1 MSDPCEL
8 SAVEARSLIGDG
20 ILSPV
25 ELFDACRK
33 RIEEINPAVNAIVAE
48 RFDEARLEAQAAETA
63 VTKGEPLKLLHGL
76 PIGVKDA
83 NEVAGLRSTYGS
95 LIYKDNI
102 PTEDEGLIKAVRA
115 NGAVVMGK
123 TNTPEFTAGANTVN
137 LVYGATCNPFDT
149 DLTCGGS
156 SGGTAVA
163 LATGMLP
170 LSMGSDIGGSVR
182 LPATFCGVVGHRPTP
197 GLVPYDR
204 RAVALTPLDLQGPLA
219 RNVKD
224 TALLL
229 SAMAM
234 PGGRDPMAFP
244 HDFESLRTVD
254 PVDLPSVRVGM
265 SSDLGC
271 APIANSLREV
281 FEMRMK
287 TLASHVSKLEERDPD
302 LATSPDVFWI
312 LRGVYFAAAHKKH
325 YEEHY
330 DELGDIVRSNYESAV
345 KMTMEQVGWAC
356 AEQMRICQ
364 EFDRYFEDFDVLIC
378 PGVGVPPFPH
388 IQNYPTEVD
397 GAPMENYLGWVGLT
411 SSLSPTGHPVTAIPM
426 GVGPTGMPFGIQV
439 VGPKYG
445 DRFTLSVAAAL
456 EELFAAQP
464 TMARPIPDLAK
475 LRSK

>member
-1 MSDPCEL
+1 MTDPCEL
-8 SAVEARSLIGDG
+8 SAVEARRLIGEG
-20 ILSPV
+20 ALSPV
-25 ELFDACRK
+25 ELFDACQK
-33 RIEEINPAVNAIVAE
+33 RIEEINPAVNAVVAE
-48 RFDEARLEAQAAETA
+48 RFETARLEAQAAEAA
-63 VTKGEPLKLLHGL
+63 VSKGVPLGALHGL

-95 LIYKDNI
+95 LIYKDNV
-102 PTEDEGLIKAVRA
+102 PDEDEGLVKAVRS
-115 NGAVVMGK
+115 NGAIVMGK

-149 DLTCGGS
+149 ELTCGGS

-204 RAVALTPLDLQGPLA
+204 RAVAMSPLDLQGPLA
-219 RNVKD
+219 RNVHD
-224 TALLL
+224 VALLL
-229 SAMAM
+229 SAMST

-244 HDFESLRTVD
+244 HDAAGLKVVE
-254 PVDLPSVRVGM
+254 PIDLSRIRIGI

-281 FEMRMK
+281 FEARMK
-287 TLASHVSKLEERDPD
+287 TLASYVAHLDERDPD
-302 LATSPDVFWI
+302 LATSADVFWI

-330 DELGDIVRSNYESAV
+330 DDLGDIVRANYEAAV

-364 EFDRYFEDFDVLIC
+364 AFDSYFEDYDVMIC

-388 IQNYPTEVD
+388 TQNYPTEVD

-426 GVGPTGMPFGIQV
+426 GVEPTGMPFGIQV

-456 EELFAAQP
+456 EELFATLP
-464 TMARPIPDLAK
+464 DMGRPVPDLAK